1 MGTRT
6 KASKRRREDP
16 DGAYLAAFATGRL
29 GAKRKCTAGPKRYIE
44 QDHESEDDEQ
54 MQDYLPIAGERN
66 NIQPAGSKKHKY
78 EYGSDD
84 DVIVDEERSTPA
96 PTLQGPA
103 APESGPGAES
113 HDRILRIPLSKSVQQ
128 KLRGGRLFKEMPL
141 EVCRL
146 FVYYS

>member
-1 MGTRT
+1 MGTPT
-6 KASKRRREDP
+6 KASKRQREDP

-44 QDHESEDDEQ
+44 QDPESEDDEQ
-54 MQDYLPIAGERN
+54 MQNYLPIAGVRN
-66 NIQPAGSKKHKY
+66 KKHQY
-78 EYGSDD
+78 EYRSDD
-84 DVIVDEERSTPA
+84 GVIADEERRTLA
-96 PTLQGPA
+96 PTLQGLA
-103 APESGPGAES
+103 APESGPEAES

-128 KLRGGRLFKEMPL
+128 KLRGGSLFKEMPL